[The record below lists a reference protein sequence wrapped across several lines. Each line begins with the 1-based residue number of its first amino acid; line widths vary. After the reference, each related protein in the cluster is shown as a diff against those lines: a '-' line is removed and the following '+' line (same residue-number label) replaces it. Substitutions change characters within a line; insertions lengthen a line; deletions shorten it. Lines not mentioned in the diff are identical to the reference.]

1 MDRAGALG
9 GIGGGG
15 DRGGA
20 AGLLGPSALE
30 LLITANDLHA
40 RWGGGGATRPTFTL
54 MDGMEGA
61 KDIASSELPCAL
73 WLLELKGSKEQ
84 RYREREEDGSWEGRN
99 ERVEKVWT
107 HADAPVVDKSV
118 WCQVFFSPP
127 LQTRAPTR
135 RFGGVREVQVQVQEA
150 AGVTMGQLRLV
161 CEVCR
166 DSTWAQHVQTF
177 LACVGVAIVPVS
189 HIAEFFQFS
198 ETTGLA
204 QVEKLVV
211 FVCFLCEGLPFLWW

>member
-177 LACVGVAIVPVS
+177 LACVVLRLSPSVTLQS
-189 HIAEFFQFS
+189 FS
-198 ETTGLA
+198 SFL
-204 QVEKLVV
+204 KLRD
-211 FVCFLCEGLPFLWW
+211 LHRWKSL